1 MTPEMVGMLAVRL
14 NGGRERGAPA
24 ALARAMGVPVK
35 TVRAWMA
42 AVDDDDNHRRLS
54 STARRLL
61 TLLALLEAG
70 GLLTEEFLTSLES
83 FETLLEGPPRR
94 LRAMLRHLEAVG
106 EDDEE

>member
-1 MTPEMVGMLAVRL
+1 MVGTLAVRL

-35 TVRAWMA
+35 TARAWMA
-42 AVDDDDNHRRLS
+42 AVDDEDNHRKLS

-61 TLLALLEAG
+61 TLLTLLEAG
-70 GLLTEEFLTSLES
+70 GMLTEEFLTSLES
-83 FETLLEGPPRR
+83 FETILDGPPRR
-94 LRAMLRHLEAVG
+94 LRAMLRQLEAVG